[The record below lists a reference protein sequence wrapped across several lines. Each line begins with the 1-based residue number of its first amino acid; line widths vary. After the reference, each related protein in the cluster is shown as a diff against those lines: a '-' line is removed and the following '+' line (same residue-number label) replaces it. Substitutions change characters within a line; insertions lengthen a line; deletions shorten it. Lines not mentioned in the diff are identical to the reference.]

1 MLEYFLKN
9 NPYRILGLT
18 IDAGEKLIERKLRQ
32 YEYSLGYHG
41 QFFGY
46 TVEGIEDNKYESVEG
61 NSVRNSMQ
69 DIFSK
74 LRYAQYWFT
83 DPYGMIK
90 GRSIDA
96 ESLYKSYDQD
106 SVFFQQNRLV
116 YRLMFRKYDNILQ
129 LCSSLYDEKN
139 LSLLFAGITT
149 NRKLINPVCFEE
161 NIQLNLVDDESF
173 NTKYIPD
180 DGLSES
186 WRFYKDNLSHILEVK
201 DIKNRLS
208 TGEVSGKNV
217 RKHINSLKQRN
228 VDTWQI
234 LPKFRKELA
243 CLLLNQVLYQKNH
256 GMKPDLSSGDREFV
270 ANLVS
275 DVSVK
280 NRIERCLNEV

>member
-1 MLEYFLKN
+1 MEYFLKN

-18 IDAGEKLIERKLRQ
+18 IDAGEELIERKLRQ

-41 QFFGY
+41 QFCGY

-61 NSVRNSMQ
+61 NSVRSSMQ

-161 NIQLNLVDDESF
+161 NIQLSLVDDESF